1 VKVEASAGK
10 FATIVIGLCVATV
23 VGTASLLL
31 VPGARNWLAGQQRY
45 SIGDR
50 VDLPDTLSDRGLI
63 SLLVFSRHDCGACQ
77 EARPALAD
85 LVRAVRADPSVR
97 IRLVTGATH
106 ADENL
111 EFAEMIGVRPD
122 ERLPVDWDLVRVD
135 RVPLVLVVDRG
146 GVVQYVHQGA
156 PTLADVEAAIKKSSF

>member
-10 FATIVIGLCVATV
+10 FATVVIALCVATV

-31 VPGARNWLAGQQRY
+31 VPGARNWFAGQRRY

-50 VDLPDTLSDRGLI
+50 VDLPDTLSDRGSI
-63 SLLVFSRHDCGACQ
+63 SLVVFSRHDCGACL

-85 LVRAVRADPSVR
+85 LVRAVRADSSVR

-106 ADENL
+106 ADENVQ
-111 EFAEMIGVRPD
+111 FARVIGVRPD
-122 ERLPVDWDLVRVD
+122 ELITVDWDLVRVD

-146 GVVQYVHQGA
+146 GVVQYVQQGA
-156 PTLADVEAAIKKSSF
+156 PTVADVAAAIKKSSF